1 MKKITSLLMV
11 VAAWLCATVAVAD
24 DSTSETTTTF
34 TVATTPTT
42 YENLTTGYYV
52 VKAKAK
58 GNAGFVYH
66 TGDVTSAT
74 AANFR
79 INKSITD
86 ISSVTDSSYVWYI
99 TKTDNGLVF
108 QNAKDGAYL
117 PATAS
122 HGGNC
127 NIAPT
132 LANAAVLQSSSWND
146 SYTGALES
154 GFTLKQMNNNP
165 FSQPLCLHANDYSNE
180 YALSYWEGGSPSDN
194 GSMVMFAAYS
204 ITSDFTSSHIS
215 KALATKTTI
224 TDSTTSTATT
234 TEVYRAVKEGEYSL
248 HVKPAVDHSYY
259 YGGIVNC
266 TSENKTVSESNAT
279 FTGTVS
285 ELEITGPVPFEF
297 STEENPVWYT
307 VKFRNQDAKYLVHQ
321 ATTDNNMSSAQS
333 FKSFTDWTKFTGS
346 LWAFVQSGYGV
357 KVLCKQT
364 GTYVT
369 LANSTSNT
377 KATLSA
383 EGSTFIVKT
392 NSSNSSAG
400 FSLKMP
406 DETNAYIGD
415 HANSTLGVWNNGS
428 AQNDGGS
435 SWTIEKADASEA
447 IIAVGKTC
455 INTYVDAMNSLNQN
469 YITTFSATSVQK
481 ATDAADTATTV
492 AKFEAAYNTIDFTQS
507 EAPVAGNYYR
517 IVNANSITKKY
528 ITSESISVS
537 KDGTLS
543 ASDDR
548 TITRTSSTGAYVP
561 MLWTFEAQ
569 TDGTY
574 YIRNAN
580 NGGAWCNNSSSALT
594 IPADDTTVGG
604 YTLSPISGTTTNFY
618 IKLGNNF
625 INAWYGDTQVESKNI
640 IQEYNDNTS
649 DKGSYWMF
657 EKVTSVPVTISAANY
672 ATVCYPFAVQV
683 ADTSNVKAYYTQQ
696 VEDGTMTLVEIEDGI
711 IPANTGVVLYHDGAT
726 TTTFALTTTEKT
738 LTGNKLDGVTAE
750 RTGYT
755 SLETYVLALNSNNKA
770 AFCQSELTVI
780 PANKAYLKASNI
792 GSTTV
797 GTESINFDFNKVDG
811 IGLTPSAEQQRTK
824 YYDLNGR
831 AVPYPVHGIFV
842 TDKGKKVLIP

>member
-1 MKKITSLLMV
+1 M
-11 VAAWLCATVAVAD
+11 C
-24 DSTSETTTTF
+24 
-34 TVATTPTT
+34 
-42 YENLTTGYYV
+42 
-52 VKAKAK
+52 
-58 GNAGFVYH
+58 
-66 TGDVTSAT
+66 
-74 AANFR
+74 
-79 INKSITD
+79 
-86 ISSVTDSSYVWYI
+86 
-99 TKTDNGLVF
+99 
-108 QNAKDGAYL
+108 
-117 PATAS
+117 
-122 HGGNC
+122 
-127 NIAPT
+127 
-132 LANAAVLQSSSWND
+132 
-146 SYTGALES
+146 
-154 GFTLKQMNNNP
+154 
-165 FSQPLCLHANDYSNE
+165 
-180 YALSYWEGGSPSDN
+180 
-194 GSMVMFAAYS
+194 
-204 ITSDFTSSHIS
+204 
-215 KALATKTTI
+215 
-224 TDSTTSTATT
+224 
-234 TEVYRAVKEGEYSL
+234 
-248 HVKPAVDHSYY
+248 
-259 YGGIVNC
+259 
-266 TSENKTVSESNAT
+266 
-279 FTGTVS
+279 
-285 ELEITGPVPFEF
+285 PV
-297 STEENPVWYT
+297 
-307 VKFRNQDAKYLVHQ
+307 
-321 ATTDNNMSSAQS
+321 
-333 FKSFTDWTKFTGS
+333 
-346 LWAFVQSGYGV
+346 
-357 KVLCKQT
+357 
-364 GTYVT
+364 
-369 LANSTSNT
+369 
-377 KATLSA
+377 
-383 EGSTFIVKT
+383 
-392 NSSNSSAG
+392 
-400 FSLKMP
+400 
-406 DETNAYIGD
+406 
-415 HANSTLGVWNNGS
+415 
-428 AQNDGGS
+428 
-435 SWTIEKADASEA
+435 
-447 IIAVGKTC
+447 
-455 INTYVDAMNSLNQN
+455 
-469 YITTFSATSVQK
+469 
-481 ATDAADTATTV
+481 
-492 AKFEAAYNTIDFTQS
+492 
-507 EAPVAGNYYR
+507 YR

>member
-42 YENLTTGYYV
+42 YENITTGYYV
-52 VKAKAK
+52 VKAKGK
-58 GNAGFVYH
+58 GCTGFIKYES
-66 TGDVTSAT
+66 GNSFPFQL
-74 AANFR
+74 NY
-79 INKSITD
+79 SSSE
-86 ISSVTDSSYVWYI
+86 ISSITDSSYVWYI
-99 TKTDNGLVF
+99 TKTDNGLVW
-108 QNAKDGAYL
+108 QSASSGAYL
-117 PATAS
+117 PADADRNK
-122 HGGNC
+122 NC
-127 NIAPT
+127 QTQST
-132 LANAAVLQSSSWND
+132 LANAAVLQSSNAATYD
-146 SYTGALES
+146 GALES
-154 GFTLKQMNNNP
+154 GFTLKQMNNSP
-165 FSQPLCLHANDYSNE
+165 YTEPLNIHVND
-180 YALSYWEGGSPSDN
+180 LGTTTKKVSYWDGGAASAT
-194 GSMVMFAAYS
+194 GSLVEFAVYGVTNY
-204 ITSDFTSSHIS
+204 ISSHIS

-234 TEVYRAVKEGEYSL
+234 TVVYRAVKEGEYSL

-279 FTGTVS
+279 FTGTVT
-285 ELEITGPVPFEF
+285 ELEITDEITGPVPFEL
-297 STEENPVWYT
+297 SSEEKPVWYT

-321 ATTDNNMSSAQS
+321 AKTDNNMSSAQS

-369 LANSTSNT
+369 LAYSTNST

-383 EGSTFIVKT
+383 DGSTFIVKT

-415 HANSTLGVWNNGS
+415 HASSTLGVWNNGS

-447 IIAVGKTC
+447 ILTVGKTC
-455 INTYVDAMNSLNQN
+455 VTTYANAMSSLAEN

-481 ATDAADTATTV
+481 AKEAANTATSVTQL
-492 AKFEAAYNTIDFTQS
+492 EAAYNTIDFTQPD
-507 EAPVAGNYYR
+507 APVAGNYYR

-548 TITRTSSTGAYVP
+548 TITRTSSTGAYAP
-561 MLWTFEAQ
+561 MLWSFEAQ

-640 IQEYNDNTS
+640 IREYNDNTS

-672 ATVCYPFAVQV
+672 ATVCYPFAVLV